1 MDFQSRNEY
10 FEWKYEEGEGVAK
23 RFDITKPMQV
33 GGQAVLE
40 GVMMRAPGMVATAV
54 RRSNGEIVLKKE
66 PHTSLG
72 ERYRVFKLPIM
83 RGAVGL
89 IEMMVIGMRT
99 LNFSAGVAAQ
109 DLESSEQRSGNGQV
123 SGDTSRKNDSG
134 STGETVKLGFTVA
147 VSLAAG
153 IALFFITPL
162 LVATLFF
169 NVGQEPFLFNLIAG
183 GIRVGLLL
191 VYLIAISML
200 KDIRRLFE
208 YHGAEHKVVF
218 AFERGDGLSVAAA
231 ARQSRFHPRCGTSF
245 LLIVMIVAIVLF
257 SIVDVILLRWLG
269 QLTLLTRL
277 LTHLPLAPFV
287 GGVSYEFIK
296 ASAKRSATLIG
307 RVVVAPGLWLQ
318 EITTKE
324 PDDSQLEV
332 ALVALC
338 CALGEEYTT
347 GSSVNLLPLEE
358 ASVN

>member
-1 MDFQSRNEY
+1 MAQ
-10 FEWKYEEGEGVAK
+10 
-23 RFDITKPMQV
+23 RFDVTKPMQV

-66 PHTSLG
+66 PHVSLG
-72 ERYRVFKLPIM
+72 EKYPVFKLPLL

-99 LNFSAGVAAQ
+99 LNFSAEVAVQ
-109 DLESSEQRSGNGQV
+109 DAEMSGKHNGNGQQ
-123 SGDTSRKNDSG
+123 SGNASRKNGSG
-134 STGETVKLGFTVA
+134 STSESIKLGLTVT

-191 VYLIAISML
+191 VYLLAISML
-200 KDIRRLFE
+200 KDIRRLFQ
-208 YHGAEHKVVF
+208 YHGAEHKAVF
-218 AFERGDGLSVAAA
+218 AFERGEGLSVVAA

-245 LLIVMIVAIVLF
+245 LLIVMITAIVLF
-257 SIVDVILLRWLG
+257 SLFDAMLIGWLG

-277 LTHLPLAPFV
+277 LTHLPLIPLV
-287 GGVSYEFIK
+287 GGLSYEFIK
-296 ASAKRSATLIG
+296 ASAKRSETFIG
-307 RVVVAPGLWLQ
+307 RIVVGPGLWLQ
-318 EITTKE
+318 KITTKE

-332 ALVALC
+332 ALVALR
-338 CALGEEYTT
+338 CALGEEYAIQ
-347 GSSVNLLPLEE
+347 SPVSLLALEEESVN
-358 ASVN
+358 